1 MLNELAMNIGTPH
14 MLMAGLYGANKFS
27 DIVGGRTIIL
37 IGASHM
43 RRTAEALAN
52 TGHKVKLVETGHWR
66 ATKREVDK
74 LLIDVKMTIGSERS
88 DGVALVFCMTDNAF
102 YLARAEDGSLLPHCR
117 AIDGVYHMN
126 GDVVCSP
133 LDSSRQV
140 FLQLSPMLKELQDF
154 DKLLMVPLPRYMWS
168 SCCDD
173 PEHGANVTS
182 EDHAETILHGLA
194 AVQKLWRGMAFRD
207 RLRNIKI
214 TNVSTQVADQEMWLD
229 DGVHLVEDGY
239 VAVAR
244 HITSGLEAMEARR
257 TASEADYEQ
266 DASGGI
272 KRARSGSREAA
283 EPKRPL
289 SNFSSGGCFVE
300 RNEQFGGRGRGRPFG
315 GRFNRGGGW
324 PMRGNHYRG
333 NQY

>member
-1 MLNELAMNIGTPH
+1 
-14 MLMAGLYGANKFS
+14 MAGLYGANQYS
-27 DIVGGRTIIL
+27 DIVGGRTIIV

-43 RRTAEALAN
+43 RRTALLLAN
-52 TGHKVKLVETGHWR
+52 KGHKVKIVETAHWR

-74 LLIDVKMTIGSERS
+74 LLEDIKATIGSDRS
-88 DGVALVFCMTDNAF
+88 DSVALVFCMTDNAY

-117 AIDGVYHMN
+117 AIDGTYHMN

-154 DKLLMVPLPRYMWS
+154 DKLLMVPIPRYLWN

-173 PEHGANVTS
+173 AEHGANVAS
-182 EDHAETILHGLA
+182 EEHVDAIMQGLA
-194 AVQKLWRGMAFRD
+194 AVQKLWRGMGFRD
-207 RLRNIKI
+207 RIRNLKV
-214 TNVSTQVADQEMWLD
+214 TNVSTQVADQELWLD
-229 DGVHLVEDGY
+229 DGVHLTEDGY
-239 VAVAR
+239 SVVAR

-257 TASEADYEQ
+257 TASEADLDQE
-266 DASGGI
+266 AGGM
-272 KRARSGSREAA
+272 KRGRSGSGEAT

-289 SNFSSGGCFVE
+289 GSLGGCFVE
-300 RNEQFGGRGRGRPFG
+300 RQEYSGGRGRGRPFG

-324 PMRGNHYRG
+324 PRRGNHYRG
-333 NQY
+333 NQYY